1 MEEQQLNQSFIDVIE
16 TNLIIGGMVGGF
28 GDDYGRTAGAHSIH
42 DALTL
47 LPASHQQ
54 LHGNKVAYGVF
65 VQLAIEEKWQEIAE
79 LIPFYHQ
86 LGLPISLKEMDMDL
100 TEAEYQEVAE
110 RACIEGETIHY
121 MKQKITPE
129 IVKTAMQDL
138 EKYTATK

>member
-1 MEEQQLNQSFIDVIE
+1 
-16 TNLIIGGMVGGF
+16 
-28 GDDYGRTAGAHSIH
+28 
-42 DALTL
+42 
-47 LPASHQQ
+47 
-54 LHGNKVAYGVF
+54 
-65 VQLAIEEKWQEIAE
+65 
-79 LIPFYHQ
+79 
-86 LGLPISLKEMDMDL
+86 MDMDL